1 MTIEQLIQ
9 MLSNVL
15 EGTEG
20 KGSGTR
26 YICFNPLFKQFR
38 IVHNSD
44 VVRTSEE
51 VSHYIGRASNDELD
65 YERIAL
71 QINGACIGKFGI
83 TVIKDEFET
92 GAYGYIL
99 DEQIT
104 QEYGES

>member
-1 MTIEQLIQ
+1 MIKEQLITL
-9 MLSNVL
+9 LSKAL
-15 EGTEG
+15 EGTQG
-20 KGSGTR
+20 KGSETR
-26 YICFNPLFKQFR
+26 YICFNPFIKEFR

-44 VVRTSEE
+44 VVKNLEE
-51 VSHYIGRASNDELD
+51 VSHYIGRTSNDELD

-92 GAYGYIL
+92 GAYGYIS

-104 QEYGES
+104 KEYGDS